1 MSFIGKSVAA
11 LAVAIALVF
20 IVNAV
25 GDIYNP
31 TRTLDEPVYRAG
43 LDTGDEGAETEVAA
57 AEEEPEADLFTL
69 ISQAEA
75 SAGEKAF
82 RQCAS
87 CHTYEIGG
95 PNRVGPNLGNVIG
108 ADIAAHEGFN
118 YSDALAGIEGEWTY
132 EKMDAWLENP
142 SDFAPGN
149 KMTFAGVKNIEDR
162 AAIIKFL
169 MAHTENPPAVPE
181 PQEAAAAEEAPAA
194 EEAAA
199 EGEGEAEAEAETA
212 AAEEAP
218 AAAEE
223 QTAEAAQAGGAA
235 GGFAAMVAAA
245 DPVAGQK
252 VFNQCR
258 ACHTYEIG
266 GPNRVGPNLGNI
278 VGADIAA
285 HEGFRY
291 SDALSAID
299 GQWTYENL
307 NAWLESP
314 KDFAPGN
321 KMTFAGLK
329 SEEDRAAV
337 VAFMMEYTENPPP
350 LDAASPG
357 PAAPGVASET
367 LQEAVPEPAG
377 AAERPSPEEGAVAE

>member
-43 LDTGDEGAETEVAA
+43 LDTGDEGGATEVAA

-69 ISQAEA
+69 INQAEA

-118 YSDALAGIEGEWTY
+118 YSDALAGLEGEWTY
-132 EKMDAWLENP
+132 EKMDAWLANP

-149 KMTFAGVKNIEDR
+149 KMTFAGVKDIEDR

-181 PQEAAAAEEAPAA
+181 PQEAAATEEAPAAEGEAEAAATEEAPAA
-194 EEAAA
+194 EEQQAA
-199 EGEGEAEAEAETA
+199 EA
-212 AAEEAP
+212 AP
-218 AAAEE
+218 AAD
-223 QTAEAAQAGGAA
+223 GAA
-235 GGFAAMVAAA
+235 GGFTAMVAAA
-245 DPVAGQK
+245 DPAAGQK

-291 SDALSAID
+291 SDALAGMD

-307 NAWLESP
+307 NAWLENP

-337 VAFMMEYTENPPP
+337 VAFMMEHTENPPP

-367 LQEAVPEPAG
+367 LQEAVPEPEGAG
-377 AAERPSPEEGAVAE
+377 ERPAPEEGAVAE